1 MRAKP
6 NGVRAEPSWTDESNP
21 ASPISTSE
29 IVIDVSGLSNRFGA
43 QIVHENLG
51 LQIRRGEVLAIIGG
65 SGSGK
70 SLLLRSM
77 IGLHKPG
84 GGQVKVMGVD
94 MVVANAAEQAKVARH
109 WGVMFQDGA
118 LFSTLTVLENIQ
130 LPMLEHQPL
139 PVELMRAIAQLKI
152 ALVGLNPDAANKLP
166 SQLSGGMRK
175 RVGVARAL
183 ALDPAILFLDEPSSG
198 LDPIGAAELDSLL
211 VTLCRSLGLTVIMI
225 THDLDSI
232 FTCCDRVAV
241 LADKRVIA
249 IDTPARIAE
258 HPHPWIR
265 ACFGGPR
272 GRNAGSAVAKSPVI
286 ESARPAHNPIADIEI
301 ADKQVAEKH
310 VVQLNPLINNLSK
323 EQ

>member
-1 MRAKP
+1 MMREDSSAKIRTEP
-6 NGVRAEPSWTDESNP
+6 NWSASAQSPSPPVSAAEF
-21 ASPISTSE
+21 
-29 IVIDVSGLSNRFGA
+29 VIDVTGLSNRFGA
-43 QIVHENLG
+43 QVVHEKLD
-51 LQIRRGEVLAIIGG
+51 LKIRRGEVLAIIGG

-84 GGQVKVMGVD
+84 GGQVNVLGVD
-94 MVVANAAEQAKVARH
+94 MLQADSAAQAKVARR

-130 LPMLEHQPL
+130 LPIIEHQPL
-139 PVELMRAIAQLKI
+139 PLPLMRAIASLKI
-152 ALVGLNPDAANKLP
+152 ALVGLSADAANKLP

-175 RVGVARAL
+175 RAGVARAL
-183 ALDPAILFLDEPSSG
+183 ALDPEILFLDEPSSG

-211 VTLCRSLGLTVIMI
+211 VTLKRSLGLTVVMI

-249 IDTPARIAE
+249 IDTPERIAANS
-258 HPHPWIR
+258 HPWIQ

-272 GRNAGSAVAKSPVI
+272 GRNAASATPKRDSELAAASTDNPPQKNQTSEPNQQASPT
-286 ESARPAHNPIADIEI
+286 
-301 ADKQVAEKH
+301 
-310 VVQLNPLINNLSK
+310 SK

>member
-1 MRAKP
+1 MS
-6 NGVRAEPSWTDESNP
+6 RAEVP
-21 ASPISTSE
+21 ATARTEPRWSAAQSAPALVNEAEFI
-29 IVIDVSGLSNRFGA
+29 IDVKGLSNRFGA
-43 QIVHENLG
+43 QIVHDKLD

-65 SGSGK
+65 SGTGK

-84 GGQVKVMGVD
+84 GGQVNVLGVD
-94 MVVANAAEQAKVARH
+94 MLTAKPDAQAKVARR

-130 LPMLEHQPL
+130 LPIIEHQPL
-139 PVELMRAIAQLKI
+139 PLPLMRAIASLKLS
-152 ALVGLNPDAANKLP
+152 LVGLAADAANKLP

-183 ALDPAILFLDEPSSG
+183 ALDPDILFLDEPSSG

-211 VTLCRSLGLTVIMI
+211 VTLKRGLGLTVVMI

-249 IDTPARIAE
+249 VDTPARIAAN
-258 HPHPWIR
+258 PHPWIR
-265 ACFGGPR
+265 DCFGGPR
-272 GRNAGSAVAKSPVI
+272 GRNAASAVSKIDA
-286 ESARPAHNPIADIEI
+286 ETSAEDSKLQPLHNQSSQASQT
-301 ADKQVAEKH
+301 ASAT
-310 VVQLNPLINNLSK
+310 LK

>member
-1 MRAKP
+1 MRTELSAD
-6 NGVRAEPSWTDESNP
+6 RTEPSWNSDAK
-21 ASPISTSE
+21 ASQVADAPE
-29 IVIDVSGLSNRFGA
+29 IIIDVSGLSNRFGA
-43 QIVHENLG
+43 QVVHENLA

-84 GGQVKVMGVD
+84 AGQVKIMGVD
-94 MVVANAAEQAKVARH
+94 MLQASPAEQAKVARN

-152 ALVGLNPDAANKLP
+152 ALVGLNGDAANKLP

-211 VTLCRSLGLTVIMI
+211 VTLSRSLGLTVIMI

-249 IDTPARIAE
+249 VDTPAKIAAN
-258 HPHPWIR
+258 PHPWIR

-272 GRNAGSAVAKSPVI
+272 GRNAASAVPELA
-286 ESARPAHNPIADIEI
+286 PATLPCAADQSLPTGGQNIT
-301 ADKQVAEKH
+301 
-310 VVQLNPLINNLSK
+310 NLTK

>member
-1 MRAKP
+1 MGTNSQPPARSEPKWQASEP
-6 NGVRAEPSWTDESNP
+6 NAA
-21 ASPISTSE
+21 ASDRNLEFI
-29 IVIDVSGLSNRFGA
+29 IDVSGLSNRFGA
-43 QIVHENLG
+43 QVVHENLD
-51 LQIRRGEVLAIIGG
+51 LQIRKGEVLAIIGG

-70 SLLLRSM
+70 SLLLRSI

-84 GGQVKVMGVD
+84 GGQINVLGVD
-94 MVVANAAEQAKVARH
+94 MMHADTAAQAKVARR

-130 LPMLEHQPL
+130 LPIIEHQPL
-139 PVELMRAIAQLKI
+139 PLPLMRAIARLKI
-152 ALVGLNPDAANKLP
+152 SLVGLKPDAANKLP

-183 ALDPAILFLDEPSSG
+183 ALDPEILFLDEPSSG

-211 VTLCRSLGLTVIMI
+211 VTLKRSLGLTVVMI

-232 FTCCDRVAV
+232 FACCDRVAV

-249 IDTPARIAE
+249 IDTPAQIATNS
-258 HPHPWIR
+258 HPWIQ
-265 ACFGGPR
+265 ACFAGPR
-272 GRNAGSAVAKSPVI
+272 GRNAASATPKGESELAAASTNNPPQKNQTSESNQQASP
-286 ESARPAHNPIADIEI
+286 N
-301 ADKQVAEKH
+301 
-310 VVQLNPLINNLSK
+310 SK